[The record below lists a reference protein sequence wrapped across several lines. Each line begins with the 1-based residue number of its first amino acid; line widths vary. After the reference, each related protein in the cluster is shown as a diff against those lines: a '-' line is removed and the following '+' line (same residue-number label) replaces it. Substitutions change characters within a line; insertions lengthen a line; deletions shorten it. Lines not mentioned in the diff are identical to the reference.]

1 MCCKRGVM
9 YAIQENL
16 KLWEQRLLQANIENA
31 RQEVFFLCKEL
42 VGLDKVN
49 LLTQDTFTK
58 KQFKI
63 LERAVVRRSLHRPL
77 QSIIGFSDF
86 CGLKIIESRHT
97 LTPRPETEVLV
108 EKVAEN
114 GKGNKVL
121 DLCAGSGCV
130 GLALKSMGFHDVT
143 LADISQRAL
152 SMARKNA
159 KLNGLEVKY
168 LRTDMFNNVTST
180 YDIIVSNP
188 PYIPS
193 VDIKSLTKEVKKFDP
208 KRALDGGQDGLKFY
222 RIIADIAPQ
231 FLTRQGKIYLEIG
244 KGQEEDIVALL
255 EENFENITVIK
266 DYAGVNRI
274 IKADLKC

>member
-58 KQFKI
+58 NQFKI
-63 LERAVVRRSLHRPL
+63 LERAVIRRSLHIPL

-108 EKVAEN
+108 EKVEEN

-193 VDIKSLTKEVKKFDP
+193 GDIKSLTKEVKKFDP

>member
-1 MCCKRGVM
+1 M

-63 LERAVVRRSLHRPL
+63 LERAVVRRSLHIPL

-193 VDIKSLTKEVKKFDP
+193 GDIKSLTKEVKKFDP

-255 EENFENITVIK
+255 KENFENITVIK

>member
-63 LERAVVRRSLHRPL
+63 LERAVVRRSLHVPL

-193 VDIKSLTKEVKKFDP
+193 GDIKSLTKEVKKFDP